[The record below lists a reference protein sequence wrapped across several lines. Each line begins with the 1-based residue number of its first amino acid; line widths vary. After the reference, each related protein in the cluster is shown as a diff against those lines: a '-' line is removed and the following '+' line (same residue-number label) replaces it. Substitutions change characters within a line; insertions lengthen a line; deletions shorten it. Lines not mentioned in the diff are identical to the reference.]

1 MHFQWENVSRVAATK
16 DQASR
21 HGAPAAGPGE
31 AMLAAIWQSVQKRE
45 YLQAD
50 VEVMGK
56 ESVFAV
62 EILIAHLQIFTQI
75 YSLQKLS
82 LGTKREVFQLSI
94 SLN

>member
-1 MHFQWENVSRVAATK
+1 
-16 DQASR
+16 
-21 HGAPAAGPGE
+21 
-31 AMLAAIWQSVQKRE
+31 MLAAIWQSVQKRE